1 MGPLSHSGPL
11 PGVLEGSTLGDMILG
26 GLLIVLL
33 ALALV
38 ATAATVRSGGRCA
51 PAGPPRSHAVGGTPN
66 RGHRLD

>member
-1 MGPLSHSGPL
+1 
-11 PGVLEGSTLGDMILG
+11 MILG
-26 GLLIVLL
+26 GLLIALL

-51 PAGPPRSHAVGGTPN
+51 PAGPPRSHAVGGTTS